1 METRVNR
8 VEHRKADRFAPARDM
23 WNEVMVNCR
32 DNYTAGPVVTS
43 DEQLLTF
50 RGKCR
55 FRMFIP
61 SKPAKYGLK
70 IFMVCDSESSYCL
83 NASPYLGK
91 DELTVREVPKGG
103 CKMQH

>member
-1 METRVNR
+1 
-8 VEHRKADRFAPARDM
+8 
-23 WNEVMVNCR
+23 MVNCR
-32 DNYTAGPVVTS
+32 DNYTAGPVVII
-43 DEQLLTF
+43 DGQLLIF

-103 CKMQH
+103 CKTQYYTMKLLTEGGLVQPGRTACCDNW